1 MKNDLLHFNGK
12 DVTVKINDGQVFH
25 GFVQSV
31 ESIADSDDG
40 VASID
45 VIETEQFPN
54 NILTLRDDEIIDI
67 KEQTSNSI
75 N

>member
-1 MKNDLLHFNGK
+1 MKNNLLNFRGK
-12 DVTVKINDGQVFH
+12 DVIVKINDGQVFK

-54 NILTLRDDEIIDI
+54 NILTLRDDEIVDI
-67 KEQTSNSI
+67 KEQTSN
-75 N
+75 